1 MQYGRETTDPQN
13 EIFDI
18 LTSNGELTGETAA
31 RWLVHRN
38 GLWHPAFH
46 LWIAWSSPD
55 GLRVL
60 LQRRS
65 LTKDTMPGRVDVSV
79 GGHFQAGEFVPGR
92 PLAPSVLAAIARE
105 VREELGCAF
114 EPSSVQWLGT
124 RWSEATQANVCDR
137 EVQYLYLWLRHEP
150 LVAVEPD
157 PREVAA
163 LLAVSVRGL
172 LELLEQER
180 PSVEAPVLWSSESG
194 VEPTRSG
201 EAVSLAD
208 LVPGRQRYWRLI
220 LRLLEQ
226 IEVRGEFP
234 TELLELRD
242 TSAAETG
249 SDRIGFHS

>member
-1 MQYGRETTDPQN
+1 MQYRQETTDPQD
-13 EIFDI
+13 EMFDI
-18 LTSNGELTGETAA
+18 LTSNGDLTGETAA
-31 RWLVHRN
+31 RWLVHQN

-46 LWIAWSSPD
+46 LWVAWSSPE

-79 GGHFQAGEFVPGR
+79 GGHFRAGEFVPGR
-92 PLAPSVLAAIARE
+92 PFAPTVLAAIARE

-114 EPSSVQWLGT
+114 EPSVVHWLGT
-124 RWSEATQANVCDR
+124 RWSQAKQANVCDR

-150 LVAVEPD
+150 LVAFEPD

-180 PSVEAPVLWSSESG
+180 LSVEASVLWSSESG
-194 VEPTRSG
+194 AGSSRS
-201 EAVSLAD
+201 VQTLTLAD
-208 LVPGRQRYWRLI
+208 FVPGRQRYWRVVLH
-220 LRLLEQ
+220 LFEQ
-226 IEVRGEFP
+226 IAARGELP
-234 TELLELRD
+234 TEPLVLRD
-242 TSAAETG
+242 CLVREEQSG
-249 SDRIGFHS
+249 YK